1 MTEYKPRILVVQSDA
16 RTRRQLEGVL
26 RTLGANPQGV
36 SSSRQAATRVNKEKF
51 DGVFLHWDL
60 SGISGE
66 DLTRMIRR
74 SKSNAKVPIVVVT
87 GADDT
92 RAMAQ
97 GFRAGATF
105 TLAEPVGPK
114 EAARLLHASFTAM
127 VEERRRYQRVPT
139 QLPVVC
145 AWEEERIT
153 GQSVNI
159 SATGLLL
166 SIDPQPGV
174 KTQVQLE
181 FTLPV
186 NGQANSLPGV
196 VVRASEGSQVGIKFA
211 GLTRDQREELKSSVE
226 KIGPKRTSAR

>member
-1 MTEYKPRILVVQSDA
+1 MEYKPKILVVQADA
-16 RTRRQLEGVL
+16 RARRQLESVL
-26 RTLGANPQGV
+26 RTLGANPQCVGN
-36 SSSRQAATRVNKEKF
+36 SRQAATRVNKEKF

-60 SGISGE
+60 PGISGE

-74 SKSNAKVPIVVVT
+74 SKSNSKVPIVVVT

-105 TLAEPVGPK
+105 TLAEPVGPT
-114 EAARLLHASFTAM
+114 EAARLLNASFTAM
-127 VEERRRYQRVPT
+127 VEERRKYQRVPA

-145 AWEEERIT
+145 AWEEERVR
-153 GQSVNI
+153 GKSVNI

-166 SIDPQPGV
+166 SIDPRPGLRA
-174 KTQVQLE
+174 QVQLE

-196 VVRASEGSQVGIKFA
+196 VVRATEGSHVGIRFA
-211 GLTRDQREELKSSVE
+211 HMSRDQQEELKSSVE
-226 KIGPKRTSAR
+226 RIGGRRGSAR